1 VTEVSREAAVMTED
15 PKRRVDLRQHA
26 EEIAQAGARAPSHHN
41 AQPWAFRVLAGAV
54 EIHAD
59 RSRRLPA
66 ADPEDRQLFLGVG
79 AAVYGVRLALA
90 VLGLQPVVQL
100 DRDDARP
107 DLAATVMAS
116 GQADP
121 AQAAEPAEA
130 DPTEAAEAARR
141 YAELS
146 RRQTVRGPF
155 TDDPLPG
162 PLQEEL
168 TREVDQEGAALYWA
182 ESEESRRDLA
192 ALVAAADREQRANLD
207 LRAELVRSV
216 GPAAVRR
223 RAGIPFTSLGRA
235 AAPGGADVGFQMR
248 DFSAGDPDLGAPT
261 HRAEA
266 HPGIAVLQTH
276 TDERADWLRG
286 GQAMHRLLLAAS
298 TAGFQASF
306 LNQPLEVP
314 RLREELRRALGLA
327 GHPQLV
333 LRLGLPR
340 DPLPPPT
347 PRLPVSDVLLP

>member
-1 VTEVSREAAVMTED
+1 MTD
-15 PKRRVDLRQHA
+15 DATRSVDLRQHA

-41 AQPWAFRVLAGAV
+41 AQPWAFRVLPGAV
-54 EIHAD
+54 EVHAD
-59 RSRRLPA
+59 RSRRLPV
-66 ADPEDRQLFLGVG
+66 ADPEDRQLFVGVG

-90 VLGLQPVVQL
+90 VLGLRPVVRL
-100 DRDDARP
+100 ARDDARP

-121 AQAAEPAEA
+121 ARPAEWAHSA
-130 DPTEAAEAARR
+130 DPAADSAADSAEARR
-141 YAELS
+141 HRELG

-155 TDDPLPG
+155 TDEPLPSS
-162 PLQEEL
+162 LQAEL
-168 TREVDQEGAALYWA
+168 ASEVDEEGAALYWA
-182 ESEESRRDLA
+182 VAEESRRVLA
-192 ALVAAADREQRANLD
+192 MLIAAADREQRADLD

-223 RAGIPFTSLGRA
+223 RAGIPLDSLGRA
-235 AAPGGADVGFQMR
+235 AAPTGTEVGFAMR

-266 HPGIAVLQTH
+266 DPGIAVLHTD
-276 TDERADWLRG
+276 TDERPDWLRG

-298 TAGFQASF
+298 AAGYQASF

-314 RLREELRRALGLA
+314 RLRDELRRALGLS
-327 GHPQLV
+327 GHPQVV
-333 LRLGLPR
+333 LRLGRPR

-347 PRLPVSDVLLP
+347 PRLAVSDVLTIAD

>member
-1 VTEVSREAAVMTED
+1 MTDD
-15 PKRRVDLRQHA
+15 PTRPVDLRQHA

-41 AQPWAFRVLAGAV
+41 AQPWAFRVLPGAV

-59 RSRRLPA
+59 RSRRLRV

-90 VLGLQPVVQL
+90 VLGLQPVVRL
-100 DRDDARP
+100 ARDDARP

-121 AQAAEPAEA
+121 ARPAEPAGAA
-130 DPTEAAEAARR
+130 DAAEVARR
-141 YAELS
+141 HLELG

-155 TDDPLPG
+155 TDEPLPG
-162 PLQEEL
+162 SLRTEL
-168 TREVDQEGAALYWA
+168 AREVDEEGAALYWA
-182 ESEESRRDLA
+182 VAEESRRVLA
-192 ALVAAADREQRANLD
+192 SLIAAADREQRADLD

-223 RAGIPFTSLGRA
+223 RAGIPLASLGRA
-235 AAPGGADVGFQMR
+235 AAPTGTEVGFQMR

-266 HPGIAVLQTH
+266 HPGIAVLHTH
-276 TDERADWLRG
+276 ADGRADWLRG
-286 GQAMHRLLLAAS
+286 GQAMHRLLLVASAA
-298 TAGFQASF
+298 GYQASF

-314 RLREELRRALGLA
+314 RIREELRRALGLP

-333 LRLGLPR
+333 LRLGRPR

-347 PRLPVSDVLLP
+347 PRLPVSDVLTIGS

>member
-1 VTEVSREAAVMTED
+1 MTKD
-15 PKRRVDLRQHA
+15 PGRRVDLRQHA

-54 EIHAD
+54 EIYAD
-59 RSRRLPA
+59 RSRRLA
-66 ADPEDRQLFLGVG
+66 VADPDDRQLFLGVG
-79 AAVYGVRLALA
+79 GAVYGVRLALA
-90 VLGLQPVVQL
+90 VLGLRPVVRL
-100 DRDDARP
+100 AGDDARP

-121 AQAAEPAEA
+121 DRAAEPAEA
-130 DPTEAAEAARR
+130 ADPAEAAEAARR
-141 YAELS
+141 HVELG

-155 TDDPLPG
+155 TDDPLPSS
-162 PLQEEL
+162 LQAEL

-182 ESEESRRDLA
+182 GGEETQRDLA
-192 ALVAAADREQRANLD
+192 ALVAEANREQRANLD

-223 RAGIPFTSLGRA
+223 RAGIPLTSLGRA
-235 AAPGGADVGFQMR
+235 AAPTGTDVGFQMR

-266 HPGIAVLQTH
+266 NPGIAVLHTH

-314 RLREELRRALGLA
+314 RLREELQRALGLP

-333 LRLGLPR
+333 LRLGRPR

>member
-1 VTEVSREAAVMTED
+1 MTED
-15 PKRRVDLRQHA
+15 PRRRVDLRQHA

-59 RSRRLPA
+59 RSRRLPV

-90 VLGLQPVVQL
+90 VLGLRPVVRL
-100 DRDDARP
+100 VRDDARP
-107 DLAATVMAS
+107 DLAAMVMAS

-130 DPTEAAEAARR
+130 ADPAEAAEAARR
-141 YAELS
+141 HVELG

-155 TDDPLPG
+155 TDDPLPS
-162 PLQEEL
+162 PLQADL
-168 TREVDQEGAALYWA
+168 TREVDQEGAGLYWA
-182 ESEESRRDLA
+182 VREESRRDLA

-207 LRAELVRSV
+207 LRAELVRWV
-216 GPAAVRR
+216 GPAAARR
-223 RAGIPFTSLGRA
+223 RAGIALTSLGRA
-235 AAPGGADVGFQMR
+235 AAPTGTDVGFTMR
-248 DFSAGDPDLGAPT
+248 DFSAGDPDLGPPT

-314 RLREELRRALGLA
+314 RLREELRRDLGLP

-333 LRLGLPR
+333 LRLGRPR

-347 PRLPVSDVLLP
+347 PRLPVSDVLLA

>member
-1 VTEVSREAAVMTED
+1 
-15 PKRRVDLRQHA
+15 
-26 EEIAQAGARAPSHHN
+26 
-41 AQPWAFRVLAGAV
+41 VLPGAV

-59 RSRRLPA
+59 RSRRLPI

-79 AAVYGVRLALA
+79 AAVYGVRIALA
-90 VLGLQPVVQL
+90 VLGPRPVVRL
-100 DRDDARP
+100 ARDDARP
-107 DLAATVMAS
+107 DLAATVVAS

-121 AQAAEPAEA
+121 ADPA
-130 DPTEAAEAARR
+130 DPAEAAEAARR
-141 YAELS
+141 HVELG

-155 TDDPLPG
+155 TDDPLPSR
-162 PLQEEL
+162 LQAEL

-182 ESEESRRDLA
+182 LSEESQRDLA
-192 ALVAAADREQRANLD
+192 AFVAEANREQRANLD
-207 LRAELVRSV
+207 LRAELVRWV

-223 RAGIPFTSLGRA
+223 RAGIPLTSLGRA
-235 AAPGGADVGFQMR
+235 AAPTGTEVGFQMR

-276 TDERADWLRG
+276 TDERMDWLRA
-286 GQAMHRLLLAAS
+286 GQAMHRLLLVAS
-298 TAGFQASF
+298 AAGFQASF

-314 RLREELRRALGLA
+314 RLREELRRALGLS
-327 GHPQLV
+327 GHAQLV
-333 LRLGLPR
+333 LRLGRPR